1 MSTVERPAVIPLV
14 AGQRMT
20 RPEFHEAFEAMPPGF
35 WAELIG
41 GVVYVSS
48 PVKNLHGIVSG
59 NAITWLNLYKFQT
72 PGLMAG
78 QDISTVLDD
87 DNEVQPD
94 AMMCILPDRGGQTT
108 VINGLIHGA
117 PELVIEV
124 SWSSKAIDLGVK
136 RIEYEKARAREYL
149 VFAIDPD
156 EVFWHV
162 LEADRLVRSA
172 ADPDG
177 IYRSKVFPGLWL
189 NPMALYADDGPAMVA
204 TLERGLASQE
214 HARFLGE
221 LEARRTRPI

>member
-14 AGQRMT
+14 AGLRMT
-20 RPEFHEAFEAMPPGF
+20 RSEFHEAYEAMPPGF

-48 PVKNLHGIVSG
+48 PVKNLHAIVS
-59 NAITWLNLYKFQT
+59 ALAVVWLSLYKFRT
-72 PGLMAG
+72 PGLMVG
-78 QDISTVLDD
+78 DNGSTVLDD

-108 VINGLIHGA
+108 VINGLIQGA

-124 SWSSKAIDLGVK
+124 AWSSRAIDLGVK
-136 RIEYEKARAREYL
+136 KIEYEKARAREYL
-149 VFAIDPD
+149 VFAIGPD

-162 LEADRLVRSA
+162 LEADRLVRIEPDA
-172 ADPDG
+172 DG

-189 NPMALYADDGPAMVA
+189 DPVALYADDGPAMVA
-204 TLERGLASQE
+204 TLERGLGSEE
-214 HARFLGE
+214 HARFVAE
-221 LEARRTRPI
+221 LNARKKR